1 MKYNTTRDSLVLP
14 EYGRNVQRMIRYA
27 ISIEDRTER
36 NKAAAAIIEL
46 MGQLNPHLRDV
57 EDFRHKLWTHL
68 FLMSDFKLD
77 VDSPYEIPEIESLQ
91 EKPNQVD
98 YPKSKIK
105 YGHYGKYTASILNES
120 KDLNDE
126 EKEFI
131 TKTMGNF
138 MKKQYLMH
146 NNDTVDN
153 NVISEN
159 LNELS
164 EGVLKMENPEED
176 LVPTSS
182 LLKTLGINNNNNN
195 QKRSNKSYHKH
206 KKKYKRN

>member
-1 MKYNTTRDSLVLP
+1 MKYNTTRDPLVLP

-27 ISIEDRTER
+27 ISIEDRSER

-77 VDSPYEIPEIESLQ
+77 VDSPYEIPKIESLQ
-91 EKPNQVD
+91 EKPKQVD

-126 EKEFI
+126 EKEFM

-138 MKKQYLMH
+138 MKKQYLIH

-164 EGVLKMENPEED
+164 EGVLKMENPDEE
-176 LVPTSS
+176 LVSTSS
-182 LLKTLGINNNNNN
+182 LLKTLGINNNKN
-195 QKRSNKSYHKH
+195 QKRSNKNYHKH
-206 KKKYKRN
+206 KRKHKRN

>member
-1 MKYNTTRDSLVLP
+1 MKYNTTRDPLVLP
-14 EYGRNVQRMIRYA
+14 EYGRNVQRMIKYA
-27 ISIEDRTER
+27 ISIEDRSER
-36 NKAAAAIIEL
+36 NKAASAIIEL

-77 VDSPYEIPEIESLQ
+77 VDSPYEIPKIESLQ
-91 EKPNQVD
+91 EKPKQVE

-105 YGHYGKYTASILNES
+105 YGHYGKYTASILNKS

-164 EGVLKMENPEED
+164 EGNLKMENPDE
-176 LVPTSS
+176 
-182 LLKTLGINNNNNN
+182 I
-195 QKRSNKSYHKH
+195 
-206 KKKYKRN
+206 